1 MAMGMAWLRNDL
13 VDGGG
18 LGASGG
24 ASLDGSLGASCPVD
38 MGMAAW
44 LVNDSVDGDG
54 LMAASCGALL
64 NISIKPLPTA
74 LLDASLD
81 GVWPAMLLAMLPI
94 WYGTSLAASL
104 TPFAPSSLLWLTLYI
119 LPYLIYIYM
128 PVYKPQIQ
136 LIYYIN

>member
-1 MAMGMAWLRNDL
+1 MGMAWLRNDL
-13 VDGGG
+13 VDGDG

-81 GVWPAMLLAMLPI
+81 GVWPAMLLSHPGIRLCC
-94 WYGTSLAASL
+94 SC
-104 TPFAPSSLLWLTLYI
+104 
-119 LPYLIYIYM
+119 
-128 PVYKPQIQ
+128 
-136 LIYYIN
+136 